1 MKLIRYHLVNLT
13 FIKIGFPFICSFK
26 KYIKMKLNVFDIE
39 VKTADKLWAGTDDTV
54 QISMSGPISGL
65 TKNTGMI
72 TLHNKGVNDH
82 ERGDLC
88 KFEIDYCRYQFEEIE
103 SLTVL
108 KNGRDDW
115 NLEWIKVIVSNHTD
129 TMTGPVV
136 DLSI

>member
-1 MKLIRYHLVNLT
+1 MKL
-13 FIKIGFPFICSFK
+13 K
-26 KYIKMKLNVFDIE
+26 VFDIE